1 MFYLNVFYQLPNL
14 RIVFYSKGYNGRRS
28 SDNHGRKETVT
39 EKPLAFLS
47 LIKTLEST
55 VGHKTSYA
63 LLDPF
68 PCITSEG
75 SKPALIPIQYAG
87 KTIARHVG
95 LDNLTFIISPTTLD
109 PSTAGHIELRYGD
122 PAVFVEISTCI
133 CTFKDAVLATL
144 CHEVSHKFL
153 HVNGIRH
160 GNMQIEQEFLTDVA
174 AVYLG
179 MGKIMLNGCECQRS
193 ETRTEGDKTITTTHT
208 LRTGYISRECF
219 AFVYRLVCA
228 MRRIPAT
235 QFLAGLSE
243 EAKKSIAAC
252 EREYGH
258 WFKSEYHLQEEVDR
272 LCKSLQNDV
281 EECQTESASCE
292 YTLRRAGEAIHA
304 MHSSIR
310 ESHKPLVEADQKIT
324 QLQKR
329 NINPHLNFL
338 ECLDTRE
345 SVAELTVKSKNLINV
360 YRQRWTPVEIVA
372 GYSNTS
378 DAEIIECP
386 MDRTKLRVPSGRK
399 RLRVTCSVC
408 KYRFIV
414 NTASAEITTVNSK
427 PGLFK
432 ALKAALGRR

>member
-1 MFYLNVFYQLPNL
+1 VYLKNVIHLPNL
-14 RIVFYSKGYNGRRS
+14 RTVFYSKGYNQRRRS
-28 SDNHGRKETVT
+28 DYHSRKETVT

-68 PCITSEG
+68 PCITSEAG
-75 SKPALIPIQYAG
+75 KPALIPIQYAG
-87 KTIARHVG
+87 KIIARHAG

-109 PSTAGHIELRYGD
+109 PSTAGHIELRYGE
-122 PAVFVEISTCI
+122 PAVFVEISNSI
-133 CTFKDAVLATL
+133 CNFKDAVLATL
-144 CHEVSHKFL
+144 CHEVAHKFL

-160 GNMQIEQEFLTDVA
+160 GNVQIEQEFLTDVA
-174 AVYLG
+174 TVYLG

-193 ETRTEGDKTITTTHT
+193 EAREEGDKTITTTHT

-243 EAKKSIAAC
+243 EARKSIAAC
-252 EREYGH
+252 EKEYGH
-258 WFKSEYHLQEEVDR
+258 WFKPEYHLQEEVDK

-281 EECQTESASCE
+281 EECQTQSASCE
-292 YTLRRAGEAIHA
+292 YTLRRAGEVIHA

-338 ECLDTRE
+338 GCLETRE
-345 SVAELTVKSKNLINV
+345 SVAELTVKSKNQINV
-360 YRQRWTPVEIVA
+360 YRQKWASIETVA
-372 GYSNTS
+372 AYSSSS

-386 MDRTKLRVPSGRK
+386 VDRTKLRVPSGRR

-414 NTASAEITTVNSK
+414 NTSAQITTAKSK

-432 ALKAALGRR
+432 AFKAAFGRR

>member
-1 MFYLNVFYQLPNL
+1 LSQQ
-14 RIVFYSKGYNGRRS
+14 
-28 SDNHGRKETVT
+28 EEAVT

-47 LIKTLEST
+47 LIRTLERT

-68 PCITSEG
+68 PCIASEYG
-75 SKPALIPIQYAG
+75 KPALIPIQRAG
-87 KTIARHVG
+87 KIIARHVG

-109 PSTAGHIELRYGD
+109 PSIAGHIELRYGD
-122 PAVFVEISTCI
+122 PDVFVEISSSI

-174 AVYLG
+174 SVYLG
-179 MGKIMLNGCECQRS
+179 MGKIMLNGCECQKS
-193 ETRTEGDKTITTTHT
+193 ETRTEGGKTITTTHT

-252 EREYGH
+252 EQEYGH
-258 WFKSEYHLQEEVDR
+258 WFKSEYHLQEAVNR
-272 LCKSLQNDV
+272 LCKSLQNEV
-281 EECQTESASCE
+281 EECQTQSASRE
-292 YTLRRAGEAIHA
+292 YTLRRAEEAIRA

-310 ESHKPLVEADQKIT
+310 ESHKPLVEADQKIA
-324 QLQKR
+324 QLQKP
-329 NINPHLNFL
+329 NINQHLNFL
-338 ECLDTRE
+338 DYLETRE
-345 SVAELTVKSKNLINV
+345 SVTELTVKSKNQINV
-360 YRQRWTPVEIVA
+360 YRQKWAPVEIVA

-386 MDRTKLRVPSGRK
+386 VDRTKLRVPSGRK

-414 NTASAEITTVNSK
+414 NTASAATTAASPK

-432 ALKAALGRR
+432 SLKAAFGRR

>member
-1 MFYLNVFYQLPNL
+1 LSQQ
-14 RIVFYSKGYNGRRS
+14 
-28 SDNHGRKETVT
+28 EEAVT

-47 LIKTLEST
+47 LIKTLESA

-68 PCITSEG
+68 PCITSEN
-75 SKPALIPIQYAG
+75 SKPALIPIQHAG
-87 KTIARHVG
+87 KTIARHAG
-95 LDNLTFIISPTTLD
+95 MDNLTFIISPTTLD

-122 PAVFVEISTCI
+122 PDVFVEISRSI
-133 CTFKDAVLATL
+133 CMFKDAVLATL

-153 HVNGIRH
+153 HTNGIRH

-174 AVYLG
+174 TVYLG

-193 ETRTEGDKTITTTHT
+193 EIRTEGRKTITTTHT

-243 EAKKSIAAC
+243 EAKNSIAVC
-252 EREYGH
+252 EQEYGN
-258 WFKSEYHLQEEVDR
+258 WFKAEYHSQEEVAR
-272 LCKSLQNDV
+272 LCKSLQNEV
-281 EECQTESASCE
+281 EECQTQSASCE

-310 ESHKPLVEADQKIT
+310 ESHKPLVEADQKIA
-324 QLQKR
+324 QLQKS
-329 NINPHLNFL
+329 NINPHLGFL
-338 ECLDTRE
+338 DYLETRE
-345 SVAELTVKSKNLINV
+345 SVAELTVKSKNQINV
-360 YRQRWTPVEIVA
+360 YRTKWPSIETVA
-372 GYSNTS
+372 AYSNTAN
-378 DAEIIECP
+378 AEIIECP
-386 MDRTKLRVPSGRK
+386 VDRTKLRVPSGRK

-414 NTASAEITTVNSK
+414 NTASGTAAGTK
-427 PGLFK
+427 PGLLK
-432 ALKAALGRR
+432 SLKAAFGRQ